1 MDGYWIIRRTR
12 QKSGS
17 GRRPADVDVDIYVH
31 DVDADVVVD
40 VIVFLLQEYSKNR
53 MEIFNGIFHEG
64 GMWQCGSVFH

>member
-31 DVDADVVVD
+31 DVDVDAD
-40 VIVFLLQEYSKNR
+40 VIVF
-53 MEIFNGIFHEG
+53 FVTGIFQKTKWKSLMEFSMKG
-64 GMWQCGSVFH
+64 GCGSAFH